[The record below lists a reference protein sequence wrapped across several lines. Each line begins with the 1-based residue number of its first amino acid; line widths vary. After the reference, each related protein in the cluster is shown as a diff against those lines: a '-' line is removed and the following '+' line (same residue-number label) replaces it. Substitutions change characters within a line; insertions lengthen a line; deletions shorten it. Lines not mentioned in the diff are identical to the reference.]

1 MPLLRFKEASFSE
14 IAQALSTRLLSPMLR
29 PFSSAAPLQS
39 LQRVLVL
46 SGPTATGKS
55 AIAVEIAR
63 RLGGE
68 IVSADSVQLYVL
80 LLKTFASSIVLL
92 YNTLCRYKRLDIG
105 SGKVTSSE
113 MHGVPHHCIDVFEP
127 SDDIGANNA
136 AQFCALARSCIDDII
151 MRGATPIVVGGSGMY
166 LSFLLYGSPSTGV
179 TTPSTSPPSPRPQS
193 PSSAASTDMVAEP
206 PSRSSRSPHSNDAYR
221 IKRRRD
227 IEAASGSVP
236 VYPGLLPHRHL
247 LPLDYNFVC
256 VSLWCER
263 AASFRRIDRRV
274 ERMVCDGL
282 LVEVLR
288 LYGSGCLRASSMAAR
303 AIGYRH
309 ALQFLAEHQT
319 ALLRD
324 DWIEEFDSS
333 SAVADQ
339 RPRPRLAASNAMHDA
354 LLQFI
359 SRMQAATRQYST
371 RQLTWFKGDKR
382 WLWFDTQ
389 PVDGSVDVG
398 ACADRLLKALASDPP
413 TTSTVFAPTLPPLTK
428 AEVTLIY

>member
-1 MPLLRFKEASFSE
+1 
-14 IAQALSTRLLSPMLR
+14 
-29 PFSSAAPLQS
+29 
-39 LQRVLVL
+39 
-46 SGPTATGKS
+46 
-55 AIAVEIAR
+55 
-63 RLGGE
+63 
-68 IVSADSVQLYVL
+68 
-80 LLKTFASSIVLL
+80 
-92 YNTLCRYKRLDIG
+92 
-105 SGKVTSSE
+105 VTSSE

-151 MRGATPIVVGGSGMY
+151 TRGATPIVVGGSGMY

-179 TTPSTSPPSPRPQS
+179 TTPSTSPPSQRPQS
-193 PSSAASTDMVAEP
+193 PTSAASTGL
-206 PSRSSRSPHSNDAYR
+206 PSSNTRSPHSNDAYR

-227 IEAASGSVP
+227 IEAASGCVP

-263 AASFRRIDRRV
+263 VASFRRIDRRV
-274 ERMVCDGL
+274 EQMVCDGL

-309 ALQFLAEHQT
+309 ALQFLAEHQNV
-319 ALLRD
+319 LLRD

-339 RPRPRLAASNAMHDA
+339 RQTSRLVANNAMHDA

-359 SRMQAATRQYST
+359 TRMQAATRQYST

-389 PVDGSVDVG
+389 PSDGSVDVG
-398 ACADRLLKALASDPP
+398 ACAHRLLRALASDPP
-413 TTSTVFAPTLPPLTK
+413 AASSAFAPTLPPLTK
-428 AEVTLIY
+428 AEVILIYCAGTAAPSFNALQASNLKRYAPTLKLTLEPAVRQQLLLQARSELQRVSTHARAHTAAVGVDDDLKNLQIAPLLEEEIMAPQ